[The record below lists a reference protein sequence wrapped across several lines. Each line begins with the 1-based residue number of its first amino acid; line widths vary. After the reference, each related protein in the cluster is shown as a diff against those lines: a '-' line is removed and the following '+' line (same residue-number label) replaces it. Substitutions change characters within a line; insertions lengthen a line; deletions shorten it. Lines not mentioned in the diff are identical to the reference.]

1 MSFQNVWVSSVEN
14 KSCFF
19 SEVSL
24 LLFSITKKKMLNSK
38 MDKKG
43 TYNVLFQVCFG
54 IKTAALKLNWHESTF
69 NYVKLRH
76 FASDLTSI

>member
-1 MSFQNVWVSSVEN
+1 
-14 KSCFF
+14 
-19 SEVSL
+19 
-24 LLFSITKKKMLNSK
+24 MLNSR